1 MLGAG
6 GRQSVAARIVFA
18 PLAAAHALS
27 LRLEELRHVLSF
39 AQCALVPGRSTVL
52 EIRLIVWRTEDAT
65 EHAQPTLPAFD
76 RLRPPAT
83 ALSLPLHTPSP
94 HTGPHA
100 SPPASGPTGPATTR
114 ATTCR
119 SARSRPT

>member
-27 LRLEELRHVLSF
+27 FRLEELRHVLSF

-65 EHAQPTLPAFD
+65 EHAHPTLD
-76 RLRPPAT
+76 RPRPPST
-83 ALSLPLHTPSP
+83 ALSPPPHMPSP
-94 HTGPHA
+94 HTGLHG
-100 SPPASGPTGPATTR
+100 SPPASDPTGPATTR
-114 ATTCR
+114 AATCR